1 MNKTHITDVL
11 NRWAE
16 GINTAEYERVVGM
29 YAEDAS
35 LLPTFSSHA
44 CHTTSDIENYFAGV
58 SQNDKVTVSFDHD
71 SLQFDSLGE
80 AYELVTGLYDWV
92 IVSGDDTKEVHAR
105 FSFVIRTN
113 DKQPILHQHSSVVP
127 A

>member
-1 MNKTHITDVL
+1 MDKTHVIDVL
-11 NRWAE
+11 NKWAE
-16 GINTAEYERVVGM
+16 GINTAEYASVVAM
-29 YAEDAS
+29 YSEDAS

-44 CHTTSDIENYFAGV
+44 CHTTADIENYFAGV

-80 AYELVTGLYDWV
+80 AHKLVTGLYDWV

-105 FSFVIRTN
+105 FSFVIRAN
-113 DKQPILHQHSSVVP
+113 DQQPILHQHSSVVP